1 MKRTLTV
8 IAACS
13 MAIAACAQ
21 SIADIEVSYTA
32 HHPNLRNGK
41 DDLTSR
47 YILLANASE
56 SKFFSPM
63 TEYIDSLNSTPDGK
77 AKYQEMSRNA
87 YLGGKMDDMP
97 RRDGKY
103 YVTKSAAGNKFG
115 YYENSGLEKYFYEED
130 IPQWNWEITDSTKVI
145 LGYECI
151 GAAVGYHGRRWT
163 VWFTPE
169 IPVSA
174 GPWKL
179 EGLPGLIL
187 EATAEGN
194 QYSFVA
200 DGIQQTC
207 KQIVPIYLAD
217 EYERTDRLSA
227 LRSARSFLDNPLGKI
242 NARFAGQGVSVVKVE
257 DENGND
263 ATNSLFVPA
272 SVVDLIETDYH

>member
-1 MKRTLTV
+1 MSLCFV
-8 IAACS
+8 SIV
-13 MAIAACAQ
+13 AIAQ
-21 SIADIEVSYTA
+21 NIADIEVSYIA

-41 DDLTSR
+41 DDLTSL
-47 YILLANASE
+47 YILLANAYE

-87 YLGGKMDDMP
+87 YLGGRMDDLP

-103 YVTKSAAGNKFG
+103 YVTKSAADNKFG

-130 IPQWNWEITDSTKVI
+130 LPQWNWEISDSTKVI

-151 GAAVGYHGRRWT
+151 GAEVDYHGRRWT

-169 IPVSA
+169 IPVNA

-194 QYSFVA
+194 RYSFVA
-200 DGIQQTC
+200 DGIQQTG

-217 EYERTDRLSA
+217 EYERTDRLSS
-227 LRSARSFLDNPLGKI
+227 LRAVRSFLDNPLGKI
-242 NARFAGQGVSVVKVE
+242 NAELGASVVKVE
-257 DENGND
+257 DEEGND
-263 ATNSLFVPA
+263 VTTSLFVPA
-272 SVVDLIETDYH
+272 SVIDLIETDYH